1 MLCRLA
7 LWYTN
12 TSGLDS
18 SFIEKSNF
26 CSINIDNYDFFKTFN
41 DKHVAVLFR
50 LALSILHFNENSN
63 RQVRVTERGE
73 ATYVMKFP
81 KYKQGGYIVRAARV
95 KATYGMQNVMYSLQS
110 VVM

>member
-1 MLCRLA
+1 
-7 LWYTN
+7 
-12 TSGLDS
+12 
-18 SFIEKSNF
+18 
-26 CSINIDNYDFFKTFN
+26 
-41 DKHVAVLFR
+41 VLFR

-95 KATYGMQNVMYSLQS
+95 KATYGMQHCDVLLAVSSNVSDSTLQS
-110 VVM
+110 NYI

>member
-1 MLCRLA
+1 ML
-7 LWYTN
+7 
-12 TSGLDS
+12 
-18 SFIEKSNF
+18 
-26 CSINIDNYDFFKTFN
+26 NIYIDIYDFFETFN